1 VREGLFVATGHG
13 SEGVILGAGSAELA
27 AALILGTE
35 PPSDPAPFDPARFAR
50 EGGWGATRSGLRERF
65 G

>member
-1 VREGLFVATGHG
+1 
-13 SEGVILGAGSAELA
+13 VILGAGSAELA

-35 PPSDPAPFDPARFAR
+35 PPIEPAPFDP
-50 EGGWGATRSGLRERF
+50 GRF